1 MNNELKNIADIPAYI
16 FGSES
21 TIGNSMQSAEASL
34 WQIGIWFVAGI
45 FLFIALYLMWLNHW
59 SSKGHNHRRLFNLQ
73 LYFRKDLGEKLSEL
87 SPSFSRYTLS
97 GTLFYFAVSW
107 IAIVTLF
114 ALMPTLKIEIAAII
128 LVAIVLIY
136 TYQIIV
142 VNLIGKIINHR
153 DFAKLMLQI
162 KGMANTM
169 AGIMV
174 VPTILCYAL
183 TNGKAHDMFVYIVGA
198 QLLIITIL
206 YISNTFIFF
215 ISKKF
220 SVLHTI
226 LYLCAVELFPITLFW
241 GFFNR

>member
-1 MNNELKNIADIPAYI
+1 MDKNLKNITDIPAYI

-21 TIGNSMQSAEASL
+21 TIGNTIQLGEASL
-34 WQIGIWFVAGI
+34 WHLGIWSVAGI

-59 SSKGHNHRRLFNLQ
+59 SSKGHNHSRLFGLQ

-97 GTLFYFAVSW
+97 GTLFYFAVFW
-107 IAIVTLF
+107 VAIVTFF
-114 ALMPTLKIEIAAII
+114 ALMPTLRVEIAAII
-128 LVAIVLIY
+128 LAAIALIY
-136 TYQIIV
+136 IYQILL

-153 DFAKLMLQI
+153 DFAKLMLHI

-169 AGIMV
+169 IGIMV

-183 TNGKAHDMFVYIVGA
+183 TNGKAHDIFMYIVA
-198 QLLIITIL
+198 VQFFTITML
-206 YISNTFIFF
+206 YTLNTFIFF

-226 LYLCAVELFPITLFW
+226 LYLCAVEIFPITLFW